1 MLFDFERIIYFS
13 FCICDRLSVINSD
26 VNACFILQAAKLE
39 KMKIPPHEMFK
50 LEVDKYSMFDEKV
63 RDFSSYRVW
72 FSFPSCT
79 YLFVYVYSNL
89 VPNFQGS
96 AINVARGG
104 KERKKRWH
112 MNFAREQGLCWPSFQ
127 GYFPSTFLCT
137 FIVHFLWLLLLQ
149 SKIDIVGRNVYD
161 VHSQICYCGARQGI
175 HLRVQTPQLCQNWC
189 FLERYCV
196 SCSLLPTVLLTP
208 GKGSLKGLYA

>member
-13 FCICDRLSVINSD
+13 FCICDRLSVINCD

-63 RDFSSYRVW
+63 RDFSSYGVW

-89 VPNFQGS
+89 VPNFQGN

-104 KERKKRWH
+104 KERKKR
-112 MNFAREQGLCWPSFQ
+112 
-127 GYFPSTFLCT
+127 
-137 FIVHFLWLLLLQ
+137 
-149 SKIDIVGRNVYD
+149 
-161 VHSQICYCGARQGI
+161 
-175 HLRVQTPQLCQNWC
+175 
-189 FLERYCV
+189 
-196 SCSLLPTVLLTP
+196 
-208 GKGSLKGLYA
+208 